1 MGIYGAMST
10 AVTGLRAQS
19 FALENISGNIA
30 NSQTTGFKR
39 IDTDFMDLIP
49 DAPQKRQTAGSV
61 LAQSRSTNNLQGDV
75 KSASTETFMAIN
87 GNGFFVVEP
96 TIGQSD
102 GSALFSGA
110 NYYTRRGDFEV
121 NKGGYLVNGAGYYL
135 KGLPIDP
142 TTQNISGSVPQVLKI
157 STAFLPAQQT
167 TRIDYQLNLPQLPKT
182 RAYEDSQLA
191 GSELI
196 NAADFSNVAPPLVAD
211 TAASA
216 AGSAVSGSSASSSII
231 TAPTDTLTITFNP
244 GGVTR
249 AYTFTAGGASAGTS
263 ISLAAEPT
271 IQDVLDYIEA
281 DLEANG
287 GAVADGL
294 DLSIDGSGNIRLT
307 AGNATSTF
315 TVVDNT
321 TGTTAQGFGLANATT
336 SPTVSQ
342 SQRLAARITS
352 IPANQDDEFVRQS
365 ISGGAISVYS
375 ANGAPANVQ
384 MRWAKVNSTANG
396 GAEVWNL
403 FVATNAQATGTQT
416 MWQRAGGDY
425 TFGANG
431 SPTPTVDHTDLT
443 NLTVNGVTI
452 GDVRLQHGTGGLTQF
467 ADPNGTAEVA
477 LSQNGYAAGEYVS
490 VAVNDSGRVAVSYS
504 NGKTVEV
511 AQVVTANFNAVNQL
525 KRMDGGV
532 FAATSES
539 GEPVLDMGGG
549 ISGSSLESSNTD
561 ISEEFTKLIVTQQ
574 AYAAGTRI
582 VSTADSMLQEALNM
596 LR

>member
-39 IDTDFMDLIP
+39 IDTDFKDLIP

-87 GNGFFVVEP
+87 GSGFFVVEP

-102 GSALFSGA
+102 GTALFSGA
-110 NYYTRRGDFEV
+110 NYYTRRGDFEI

-142 TTQNISGSVPQVLKI
+142 QTQNISGSVPQVLKI

-167 TRIDYQLNLPQLPKT
+167 SRIDYQLNLPQLPKT
-182 RAYEDSQLA
+182 RAYEDSKKA
-191 GSELI
+191 GSELL
-196 NAADFSNVAPPLVAD
+196 NAADFTNVTPALVAD
-211 TAASA
+211 TAATVTGATATGTANSKTI
-216 AGSAVSGSSASSSII
+216 ASS
-231 TAPTDTLTITFNP
+231 TTPDTIQIQIGAISRT
-244 GGVTR
+244 
-249 AYTFTAGGASAGTS
+249 YTFATGGGTSGQTIDLNATNTVNLVLAHIQGDLQTAGATGATV
-263 ISLAAEPT
+263 SL
-271 IQDVLDYIEA
+271 V
-281 DLEANG
+281 G
-287 GAVADGL
+287 GA
-294 DLSIDGSGNIRLT
+294 IRIT
-307 AGNATSTF
+307 AGNINDSI

-321 TGTTAQGFGLANATT
+321 TGSTATGFDLANATT
-336 SPTVSQ
+336 APTVSA
-342 SQRLAARITS
+342 SQRLSARVTS
-352 IPANQDDEFVRQS
+352 IPANESDEFVRQS

-396 GAEVWNL
+396 GAEVWNM

-416 MWQRAGGDY
+416 MWTRYGGNY
-425 TFGANG
+425 TFGTNG
-431 SPTPTVDHTDLT
+431 SPSPAVDHTDIAG
-443 NLTVNGVTI
+443 LTVNGVVI

-477 LSQNGYAAGEYVS
+477 LGQNGYPAGKYVS
-490 VAVNDSGRVAVSYS
+490 VGVNDAGRVAVSYD
-504 NGKTVEV
+504 NGETVEV

-525 KRMDGGV
+525 KREDGGV
-532 FAATSES
+532 YAATSDS
-539 GEPVLDMGGG
+539 GEPVLDNGGG

-582 VSTADSMLQEALNM
+582 MSTADQMLQEALNM